1 MKTFVKCSIFI
12 YSLLSIVQI
21 GYSQIEVY
29 PVDKKIAPNG
39 IYYFLPQNQVKIE
52 VSVIKTTKTE
62 GLFAQYSEKYLGIG
76 DVIRN
81 NSVEYEI
88 ASVRMSNLSQPDPGK
103 LYQIVN
109 SEKKKNKDKSL
120 LLTIGE
126 NGCLQA
132 VNWEKKEV
140 EQTLKVKNQTENQA
154 HRSFYSPSLI
164 EKIDTIIRKITLDT
178 TVIEKKLYKKT
189 FFDKNIEQ
197 KAKEAADE
205 FLKLEENRNNL
216 ITGYNEVNYEKAS
229 IEYMDRQMQI
239 LLCEYLSLFV
249 GETQQEILNYT
260 FTITPEP
267 ATLLY
272 PLFHFYKEKG
282 VLDVSD
288 KMGEIV
294 ALSLIPSGKLISF
307 KSNKNSDKDINGF
320 YYQIPDKVNVKILL
334 SGKSIL
340 ESEFMLAQFGIVTQL
355 PSTGLKSIEL
365 FPETG
370 AIKSVELQ

>member
-1 MKTFVKCSIFI
+1 M
-12 YSLLSIVQI
+12 
-21 GYSQIEVY
+21 Y

-39 IYYFLPQNQVKIE
+39 ICYFLPQNQIKIE

-62 GLFAQYSEKYLGIG
+62 GPFAQYSEKYLGIG
-76 DVIRN
+76 DVIRS

-88 ASVRMSNLSQPDPGK
+88 ASVRMSNLSQPDPNK

-109 SEKKKNKDKSL
+109 FEKKKNKDKSL

-132 VNWEKKEV
+132 VNWEKKEI
-140 EQTLKVKNQTENQA
+140 EKTLKVKNQADNQTY
-154 HRSFYSPSLI
+154 RSFYSPSLI

-197 KAKEAADE
+197 KAKEAADG

-229 IEYMDRQMQI
+229 IEYMDCQMQI
-239 LLCEYLSLFV
+239 LLREYLNLFI
-249 GETQQEILNYT
+249 GDIQYET
-260 FTITPEP
+260 FTFMYYIVPESSN
-267 ATLLY
+267 ALY
-272 PLFHFYKEKG
+272 PLFRFSNDEG
-282 VLDVSD
+282 VMNISD
-288 KMGEIV
+288 KIGEAV
-294 ALSLIPSGKLISF
+294 VLSILPSGKIIADNTD
-307 KSNKNSDKDINGF
+307 KNHDKNSQGF
-320 YYQIPDKVNVKILL
+320 YYQIPDKVTCKIIKSDKTLL
-334 SGKSIL
+334 EADFL
-340 ESEFMLAQFGIVTQL
+340 MAQFGVVMQL

-370 AIKSVELQ
+370 AIKSVEIR